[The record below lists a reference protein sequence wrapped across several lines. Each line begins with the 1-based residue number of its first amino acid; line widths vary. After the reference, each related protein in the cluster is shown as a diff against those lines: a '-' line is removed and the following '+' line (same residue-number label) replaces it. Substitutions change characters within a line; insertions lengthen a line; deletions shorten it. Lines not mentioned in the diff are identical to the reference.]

1 MGMNALSACYK
12 DPTTGEV
19 KEPGRKLFAKLR
31 EQKHKL
37 GATQETPAQRPPKR
51 GAARRAGMKTSAVQ
65 LVEQSTD
72 ISGNAPARRQDRKV
86 KAPSQD
92 KNERKRHRKRER
104 GKELYTIQTATVH
117 KAQTKRLKA
126 ELKEA
131 SE

>member
-1 MGMNALSACYK
+1 MLFQREHYR

-51 GAARRAGMKTSAVQ
+51 GTARAAGMKTSAVQ
-65 LVEQSTD
+65 RVELNTD
-72 ISGNAPARRQDRKV
+72 VRGEAPVRRQDRKV

-92 KNERKRHRKRER
+92 KTRFTQMR
-104 GKELYTIQTATVH
+104 
-117 KAQTKRLKA
+117 
-126 ELKEA
+126 
-131 SE
+131 